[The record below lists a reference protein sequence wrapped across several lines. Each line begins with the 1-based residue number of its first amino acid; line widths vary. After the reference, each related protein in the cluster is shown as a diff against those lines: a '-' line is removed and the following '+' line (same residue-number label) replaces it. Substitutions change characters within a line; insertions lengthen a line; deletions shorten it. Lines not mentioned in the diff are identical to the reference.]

1 MLRLME
7 RLGPVMQGLN
17 RPYEII
23 FVDDGSKD
31 HSLAILKK
39 MAAEPGIKIIELTKN
54 YGQHAAIFAGF
65 FVSKGDIV
73 ITMDADLQNPPE
85 EIPRLVKVMEEGGF
99 DVVGT
104 IRKQRKDSVFR
115 TMPSKIVNMVARK
128 ITRVQ
133 MTDWGCMLRAYRRTI
148 VNRMIDCHEQSTFI
162 PALATYF
169 AKKVTEIEVAH
180 EQRFAGESHYPL
192 RKLINLQFDLVS
204 SFSDF
209 PLKIIMSWGIAMALL
224 GIGFGAVLGIARA
237 VYGAQWAAE
246 GVFTLFAILFAF
258 IGFQFFA
265 LGVMGEYIGRIYRE
279 VGRRW
284 RNMLLR
290 RSIPLKPELPGRELE
305 MKSVVFAYHD
315 MGIVGLEALKRANF
329 EIRALFT
336 HHDNPGENCW
346 FSSVAQWGLKNGIEV
361 LIPADVNAPASVDR
375 IRALS
380 PEAIFSFYYRTLLS
394 DEILKIPDAGAYNLH
409 GSLLPAYRGRVPV
422 NWAIING
429 EEKTGVTLHH
439 MVSKA
444 DAGDIVGQR
453 EVAISREDTAYTL
466 FRKLLRAADLLL
478 EEVLPLI
485 KSRQAPRT
493 RQDLSRGSYYGA
505 RRPEDGK
512 IEWGWSARTIYNLV
526 RALTEPYPGAFAYLP
541 SGEKILVWWAE
552 PDYRDRGGFP
562 PGTVKKSGSSVFVKA
577 ADGWL
582 RLADIEIGHNRVK
595 GEAISQHITEVVLK

>member
-1 MLRLME
+1 MNKDSFPDLPNLISLVIPVFNEEKGLLRLME

-209 PLKIIMSWGIAMALL
+209 PLKIIMYWGIAMALL

-279 VGRRW
+279 VRKR
-284 RNMLLR
+284 
-290 RSIPLKPELPGRELE
+290 PEY
-305 MKSVVFAYHD
+305 V
-315 MGIVGLEALKRANF
+315 I
-329 EIRALFT
+329 
-336 HHDNPGENCW
+336 
-346 FSSVAQWGLKNGIEV
+346 
-361 LIPADVNAPASVDR
+361 
-375 IRALS
+375 
-380 PEAIFSFYYRTLLS
+380 EAIHSS
-394 DEILKIPDAGAYNLH
+394 QAG
-409 GSLLPAYRGRVPV
+409 
-422 NWAIING
+422 
-429 EEKTGVTLHH
+429 T
-439 MVSKA
+439 
-444 DAGDIVGQR
+444 
-453 EVAISREDTAYTL
+453 
-466 FRKLLRAADLLL
+466 
-478 EEVLPLI
+478 
-485 KSRQAPRT
+485 SRQ
-493 RQDLSRGSYYGA
+493 GA
-505 RRPEDGK
+505 
-512 IEWGWSARTIYNLV
+512 
-526 RALTEPYPGAFAYLP
+526 
-541 SGEKILVWWAE
+541 
-552 PDYRDRGGFP
+552 
-562 PGTVKKSGSSVFVKA
+562 
-577 ADGWL
+577 
-582 RLADIEIGHNRVK
+582 
-595 GEAISQHITEVVLK
+595 